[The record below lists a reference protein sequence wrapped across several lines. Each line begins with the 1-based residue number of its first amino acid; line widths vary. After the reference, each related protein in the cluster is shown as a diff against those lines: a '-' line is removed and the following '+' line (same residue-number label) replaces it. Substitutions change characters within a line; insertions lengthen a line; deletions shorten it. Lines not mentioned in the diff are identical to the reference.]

1 MIATDKNAL
10 ICDMAE
16 TYHVLDWRALG
27 LPTLAA
33 GLRDDSRIKIKL
45 SGARAATDTLLL
57 ASIAD
62 ALNFLAWAKT
72 KAAQTGKNRPKSF
85 LNAFTEVPQTHDE
98 VTGYRTPKDFK
109 AAWQRLGGEAN
120 GN

>member
-1 MIATDKNAL
+1 M
-10 ICDMAE
+10 
-16 TYHVLDWRALG
+16 
-27 LPTLAA
+27 
-33 GLRDDSRIKIKL
+33 
-45 SGARAATDTLLL
+45 
-57 ASIAD
+57 
-62 ALNFLAWAKT
+62 
-72 KAAQTGKNRPKSF
+72 GKNRPKSF